1 MIRSMMSGISGLRNH
16 QTAMDVIGNNI
27 SNVNTTGFKASRVT
41 FSSVFSSTV
50 ANATAPSSDTGTGG
64 TNPMQIG
71 MGAGI
76 ASIDML
82 YTGGNIERTDNPL
95 DVSIDGN
102 GLFIIKSSDASS
114 YTFTRAGAFGIDK
127 QGNLITSTGA
137 KVCGWTRRTQSEDA
151 IEADGFDST
160 MDVEPINVY
169 MDKYNGDKRTI
180 KPQSTT
186 DVEFSGNLNANSNT
200 DDVVNIPMSLY
211 DNYGYEVQANLRL
224 VKKENLSHSNTV
236 IKGPG
241 NPLINGYQ
249 TGTYVKPVN
258 QTNTIYTEVVS
269 GEFYAIPT
277 KYLGNT
283 IEATGAN
290 GFTPGTIVN
299 KKFIVPEGTKLA
311 DVIESADANN
321 INAGKYVKDDG
332 TGTNTYV
339 ECNAGDPGAKYVV
352 PDGTGNMIIEATAE
366 NGLTPGQLDD
376 GTYVIP
382 YGVTTLDT
390 AECGI
395 APGKYV
401 KVETETEIVG
411 YTEVSSTTTGALK
424 VLDDETQLSI
434 NAWTYTIT
442 VNDQPVKDAMGN
454 PITGEVVFGNGE
466 NEADDYGKVTSLTD
480 GLGNRVG
487 DFKLAL
493 DVNYDNKPDNVAK
506 VNFDFSALT
515 QYAAKNSAS
524 VYKSNGYPTGKLQ
537 EYSIGNDGVITG
549 IYSNG
554 KQQALGMIALA
565 NFDNPAGLKSIGD
578 SSYTQTANSGD
589 FRATVPG
596 AEAGSLAANTLE
608 MSNVDLSTE
617 FTNMIVFQRGFQ
629 ANSRTITTADEM
641 LQELVNLKR

>member
-27 SNVNTTGFKASRVT
+27 SNVNTVGFKASRVT

-50 ANATAPSSDTGTGG
+50 ANATAPNSDTGTGG

-71 MGAGI
+71 MGAAM

-102 GLFIIKSSDASS
+102 GLFIVKSSDVSS

-127 QGNLITSTGA
+127 QGNLITSSGA
-137 KVCGWTRRTQSEDA
+137 LVCGWTKRTQSEDA

-169 MDKYNGDKRTI
+169 IDKYNGDKRTI
-180 KPQSTT
+180 KPQPTT
-186 DVEFSGNLNANSNT
+186 DVEFSGNLNANSKK
-200 DDVVNIPMSLY
+200 DDVVNIPMRLY
-211 DNYGYEVQANLRL
+211 DNYGYEVQANLKL
-224 VKKENLSHSNTV
+224 VKKENLSYSNTV
-236 IKGPG
+236 IKGAG

-249 TGTYVKPVN
+249 TGAYVKPVT

-269 GEFYAIPT
+269 GEFYSIPT

-283 IEATGAN
+283 VEATGAN
-290 GFTPGTIVN
+290 GFTPGTVVN
-299 KKFIVPEGTKLA
+299 RKFIVPEGVKLA
-311 DVIESADANN
+311 DVVEEGAANN
-321 INAGKYVKDDG
+321 GTVGGYDDDG
-332 TGTNTYV
+332 
-339 ECNAGDPGAKYVV
+339 KYVV
-352 PDGTGNMIIEATAE
+352 PNGTGNMIIEATAA
-366 NGLTPGQLDD
+366 NGLTHGQLDD

-382 YGVTTLDT
+382 YGVTTIGT

-395 APGKYV
+395 VPGKYV

-424 VLDDETQLSI
+424 VLDDDTQLSI

-442 VNDQPVKDAMGN
+442 VNDEPVKDAMGN

-466 NEADDYGKVTSLTD
+466 NEADDYGKVVSLTD

-487 DFKLAL
+487 DFKLEL

-506 VNFDFSALT
+506 VNFDFSAIT

-596 AEAGSLAANTLE
+596 AEAGSLASNTLE

>member
-50 ANATAPSSDTGTGG
+50 ANATAPNSDTGTGG

-102 GLFIIKSSDASS
+102 GLFIIKSSDVSS

-137 KVCGWTRRTQSEDA
+137 LVCGWTKRTQSEDA

-169 MDKYNGDKRTI
+169 IDKYNGDKRTI
-180 KPQSTT
+180 KPQPTT
-186 DVEFSGNLNANSNT
+186 DVEFSGNLNANSKT

-224 VKKENLSHSNTV
+224 VKKENLSNSNTL
-236 IKGPG
+236 IKDAN
-241 NPLINGYQ
+241 NPLTAGLTSGI
-249 TGTYVKPVN
+249 YVKPVN
-258 QTNTIYTEVVS
+258 KTNTIYTEVVS
-269 GEFYAIPT
+269 GEFYSIPT
-277 KYLGNT
+277 AYSGRT

-299 KKFIVPEGTKLA
+299 EKYVIPEGLTLA
-311 DVIESADANN
+311 DIVEEGASNNGTVGGYDAD
-321 INAGKYVKDDG
+321 GKF
-332 TGTNTYV
+332 
-339 ECNAGDPGAKYVV
+339 VV
-352 PDGTGNMIIEATAE
+352 PDGTGNMIVEATAA
-366 NGLTPGQLDD
+366 NGYTVGQYEE
-376 GTYVIP
+376 GSYVIP
-382 YGVTTLDT
+382 YGVTTIDT
-390 AECGI
+390 ADCGI
-395 APGKYV
+395 AAGKYV
-401 KVETETEIVG
+401 KVENETEIVG

-424 VLDDETQLSI
+424 VLDDDTQLSI

-442 VNDQPVKDAMGN
+442 VNDEPVKDAMGN

-466 NEADDYGKVTSLTD
+466 NEADDYGKVVSLTD
-480 GLGNRVG
+480 GVGNRVG
-487 DFKLAL
+487 DFKLSL

-506 VNFDFSALT
+506 VNFDFSAIT

-596 AEAGSLAANTLE
+596 AEAGSLASNTLE

>member
-50 ANATAPSSDTGTGG
+50 ANATAPNSDTGTGG

-102 GLFIIKSSDASS
+102 GLFIIKSSDVSS

-137 KVCGWTRRTQSEDA
+137 LVCGWTKRTQSEDA

-169 MDKYNGDKRTI
+169 IDKYNGDKRTI
-180 KPQSTT
+180 KPQPTT
-186 DVEFSGNLNANSNT
+186 DVEFSGNLNANSKT

-224 VKKENLSHSNTV
+224 VKKENLSNSNTL
-236 IKGPG
+236 IKDAN
-241 NPLINGYQ
+241 NPLTAGLTSGI
-249 TGTYVKPVN
+249 YVKPVN
-258 QTNTIYTEVVS
+258 KTNTIYTEVVS
-269 GEFYAIPT
+269 GEFYSIPT
-277 KYLGNT
+277 AYSGRT

-299 KKFIVPEGTKLA
+299 EKYVIPEGLTLA
-311 DVIESADANN
+311 DIVEEGASNN
-321 INAGKYVKDDG
+321 GTVGGYDDDG
-332 TGTNTYV
+332 
-339 ECNAGDPGAKYVV
+339 KFVV
-352 PDGTGNMIIEATAE
+352 PDGTGNMIVEATAG
-366 NGLTPGQLDD
+366 NGYTVGQYEE
-376 GTYVIP
+376 GSYVIP
-382 YGVTTLDT
+382 YGVTTIDT
-390 AECGI
+390 ADCGI
-395 APGKYV
+395 AAGKYV
-401 KVETETEIVG
+401 KVESETEIVG

-424 VLDDETQLSI
+424 VLDDDTQLSI

-442 VNDQPVKDAMGN
+442 VNDEPVKDAMGN
-454 PITGEVVFGNGE
+454 AITGEVVFGNGE
-466 NEADDYGKVTSLTD
+466 NEADDYGKVVSLTD
-480 GLGNRVG
+480 GVGNRVG

-506 VNFDFSALT
+506 VNFDFSAIT

-596 AEAGSLAANTLE
+596 AEAGSLASNTLE